1 MNKHMNNV
9 RINHHNDQKRPYV
22 DNEALRFPPPFM
34 KLAPDQQRDV
44 LTQLDALHTDIRQ
57 AVLDE
62 WAMRCRSGG
71 IRNPAGYL
79 FGLLRKARLG
89 EFRVSAALVETMSP
103 TEPVSAVLDAD
114 SVPRSQRSSK
124 EVAQAHIAA
133 IRQRFGL
140 GQVKR

>member
-1 MNKHMNNV
+1 MNKHINNV

-22 DNEALRFPPPFM
+22 KNETLRFPPPFM
-34 KLAPDQQRDV
+34 KLTPDQQRDV
-44 LTQLDALHTDIRQ
+44 LTQLDALHREVQQ

-89 EFRVSAALVETMSP
+89 EFRVSAALVEAVNA
-103 TEPVSAVLDAD
+103 VSDAD

-133 IRQRFGL
+133 IRQRFEL
-140 GQVKR
+140 AKKEL